1 MLSATTNIATPTGSR
16 TSHADRLAALAR
28 DVRAGRLIPYL
39 GPGLLAAG
47 SATTIPSAAETLAL
61 ELARNVPVG
70 KALRGNL
77 WGTAQY
83 IEQRRH
89 RKTLV
94 QFMAAIFNAPAAP
107 GPLHTWLAD
116 LHIPLIVDTWYDGAL
131 ARAFRERGRR
141 DFVEVQGV
149 TRALEQRDVWVRAYD
164 ADGTVCEM
172 ADISMAPTVIYEP
185 HGSGFPAR
193 NFLVAD
199 SDYVEV
205 LTEIDIQTP
214 IPDVVKQRRTGR
226 GFLFIGCRFDDQ
238 MLRTYARQ
246 IAKRSGGGHV
256 VICDHAPTRMER
268 RFFADEGIE
277 IIDMPLTDA
286 VGELVKA

>member
-1 MLSATTNIATPTGSR
+1 MLSATTDIATPTGSR
-16 TSHADRLAALAR
+16 TGHADRLAALAR

-39 GPGLLAAG
+39 GPGLLATG
-47 SATTIPSAAETLAL
+47 PATTIPSAAETLAL
-61 ELARNVPVG
+61 ELAQKVPVG

-94 QFMAAIFNAPAAP
+94 QFMAAIFNAPPQP
-107 GPLHTWLAD
+107 GALHTWLAD

-172 ADISMAPTVIYEP
+172 ADISKAPTVIYEP

-214 IPDVVKQRRTGR
+214 IPDVVKQRRTCR

-277 IIDMPLTDA
+277 VIDAPLADA
-286 VGELVKA
+286 VAELVKA